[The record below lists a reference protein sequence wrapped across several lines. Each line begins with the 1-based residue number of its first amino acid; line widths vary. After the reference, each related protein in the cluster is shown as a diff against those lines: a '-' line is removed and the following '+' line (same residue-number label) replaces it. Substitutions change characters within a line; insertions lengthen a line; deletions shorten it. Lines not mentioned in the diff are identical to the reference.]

1 MVCSLSLYIQFHKQ
15 KLRHSF
21 RIFCPSAVPF
31 FLVVYYLLIHN
42 FSYSIADMIHL
53 VHINGMYPAFSNQL
67 HNRFNVSCPESLV
80 YHFCDPTAPAIL
92 AGAFFIRFR
101 CCRRLWLPDP
111 GGLLCVLPGSGP
123 LSKAGKRPG
132 FSVYLNTSFPR
143 CGS

>member
-67 HNRFNVSCPESLV
+67 HNRFDVFRMREKIHRQAAAGAVAVAPEQHNVAGEGFGV
-80 YHFCDPTAPAIL
+80 AADVDDAAGVHFCHGGD
-92 AGAFFIRFR
+92 AF
-101 CCRRLWLPDP
+101 RRAA
-111 GGLLCVLPGSGP
+111 CARRVQENHVR
-123 LSKAGKRPG
+123 A
-132 FSVYLNTSFPR
+132 
-143 CGS
+143 